1 MVRAIAHS
9 AAQGTA
15 GPGTYTRLARLGHHT
30 DQAFRTIAN
39 PICVTV
45 LLAGQESDCLCER
58 DRTLLPSAAVRREM
72 SKLSKI
78 VRQNEIF
85 LHTRRQLPE
94 IFGVEQKRF
103 QMRT

>member
-15 GPGTYTRLARLGHHT
+15 GPGTSTIAKLGHHV
-30 DQAFRTIAN
+30 DQAFRPIAN

-45 LLAGQESDCLCER
+45 LLAGQQSDCLCER
-58 DRTLLPSAAVRREM
+58 DRALPPCAAVRREM
-72 SKLSKI
+72 SKLAKI

-94 IFGVEQKRF
+94 VFGVEQKRF
-103 QMRT
+103 QVRT